1 MAYLPWSQLWMQK
14 QLHTSEDL
22 ATSPSGF
29 GYVTSTIPGK
39 SLAHWGQI
47 INIQTLNPVHS
58 MNLGVA
64 LSCEPGVPWK
74 IWFRWSPMDQRTF
87 VEVQDSNRE
96 VAVPKKKKKSEIG
109 CPGKSEKNKLTSYTS
124 RPPHGDTTWS
134 QEGLLSCDCSLRDGV
149 VVIKGREGWVPSF
162 LRCVE
167 PCQRAHL
174 CLPLSTGLWRSA
186 QPGDGESWESS
197 RQGSKLNMSKGF
209 RS

>member
-96 VAVPKKKKKSEIG
+96 VAVPKKKKIWDWMPWKEWEEQTDFVHI
-109 CPGKSEKNKLTSYTS
+109 TSS
-124 RPPHGDTTWS
+124 PWWHNLVPRGSS
-134 QEGLLSCDCSLRDGV
+134 QLWLLPQ
-149 VVIKGREGWVPSF
+149 GW
-162 LRCVE
+162 
-167 PCQRAHL
+167 
-174 CLPLSTGLWRSA
+174 
-186 QPGDGESWESS
+186 GDGDKGTWVVSS
-197 RQGSKLNMSKGF
+197 QLPQMCGALPKSPSLSPSIHRTVEICTTRGWRKLGEQ
-209 RS
+209 

>member
-96 VAVPKKKKKSEIG
+96 VAVPKKKKKNLRLDALERVRRTNWLRTHHVLPMVTQLG
-109 CPGKSEKNKLTSYTS
+109 TKSVFSA
-124 RPPHGDTTWS
+124 
-134 QEGLLSCDCSLRDGV
+134 
-149 VVIKGREGWVPSF
+149 VIAPSGMGW
-162 LRCVE
+162 
-167 PCQRAHL
+167 
-174 CLPLSTGLWRSA
+174 W
-186 QPGDGESWESS
+186 W
-197 RQGSKLNMSKGF
+197 
-209 RS
+209 